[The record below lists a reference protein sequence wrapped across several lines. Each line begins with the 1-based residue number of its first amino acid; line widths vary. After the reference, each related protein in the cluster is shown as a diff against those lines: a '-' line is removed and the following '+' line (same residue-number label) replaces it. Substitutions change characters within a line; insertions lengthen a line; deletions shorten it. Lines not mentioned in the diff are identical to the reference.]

1 MTKEIKKLSKEKGII
16 YEFNKENTPIER
28 VTPGTTVAIET
39 YDCFEDQIQSE
50 DTVIDKIDWNRI
62 NPATGPIYIEGAEPG
77 DILKVKIEK
86 IDINDQGVMAVV
98 PELGVM
104 GDSIEKMEAKIM
116 KIKDDKVLFNGV
128 EAPLTKMIGVI
139 GVAPEG
145 EGVNCGTPGAHGGN
159 MDTTLVKEGATLYF
173 PVATEGAL
181 FALGDLHAAMGD
193 GEVSGSG
200 VEIAGEVTVT
210 FDVIKG
216 EKIEQPMLENKDSFS
231 QIASAETLDEATKMA
246 TTLMIERIAEKSG
259 RPISEVTMLM
269 SMNAQLEVGQVV
281 NPLKTARLVVP
292 KWLLK
297 QLDINLIEQ

>member
-1 MTKEIKKLSKEKGII
+1 MTKEITKLSKEKGII

>member
-1 MTKEIKKLSKEKGII
+1 MTKEITKLSKEKGII

-28 VTPGTTVAIET
+28 VAPGTTVAIET

-50 DTVIDKIDWNRI
+50 DTVIAKIDWNRI

-98 PELGVM
+98 PDLGVM

-116 KIKDDKVLFNGV
+116 KIKNDKILFNGV

-145 EGVNCGTPGAHGGN
+145 EGVNCGTPGNHGGN

-173 PVATEGAL
+173 PVSTEGAL
-181 FALGDLHAAMGD
+181 FALGDLHAAMAD

-216 EKIEQPMLENKDSFS
+216 EKIEQPMLENEDSFS
-231 QIASAETLDEATKMA
+231 QIASAETLDEAAKMA

-269 SMNAQLEVGQVV
+269 SMNAQLEIGQVV

-297 QLDINLIEQ
+297 QLGINLIEQ

>member
-1 MTKEIKKLSKEKGII
+1 MTKEITKLSKEKGII

-104 GDSIEKMEAKIM
+104 GDSLEKMEAKIM

-193 GEVSGSG
+193 GEGSGSG

>member
-1 MTKEIKKLSKEKGII
+1 MTKEITKLSKEKGII

-98 PELGVM
+98 PDLGVM

>member
-1 MTKEIKKLSKEKGII
+1 MTEVITKLTKDSGII
-16 YEFNKENTPIER
+16 YEFNKENTPTKKVE
-28 VTPGTTVAIET
+28 PGTTLTIET

-50 DTVIDKIDWNRI
+50 DTVIDRIDWNRI
-62 NPATGPIYIEGAEPG
+62 NPATGPVFVEGAMPG

-86 IDINDQGVMAVV
+86 IDILDQGVMAVV

-104 GDSIEKMEAKIM
+104 GDSIEKMEARIM
-116 KIKDDKVLFNGV
+116 QIQDDKVLFNGV
-128 EAPLTKMIGVI
+128 EAPVNKMIGVI

-145 EGVNCGTPGAHGGN
+145 ERVNSGTPGSHGGN
-159 MDTTLVKEGATLYF
+159 MDNTMVKEGATLYF
-173 PVATEGAL
+173 PVSAEGAL

-210 FDVIKG
+210 LDVMKG
-216 EKIEQPMLENKDSFS
+216 DKLEQPMLENDEVFT
-231 QIASAETLDEATKMA
+231 QIATGQTLDEAASLA

-259 RPISEVTMLM
+259 RPVSEVTMLM
-269 SMNAQLEVGQVV
+269 SMNAQLEVCQVV

-292 KWLLK
+292 KWLLE
-297 QLDINLIEQ
+297 QLEIDLIKK